1 MKLISIKTKLKILNS
16 VITQMNFFKILM
28 KKRNKIQN
36 NEISNLI
43 KNLK

>member
-16 VITQMNFFKILM
+16 VITQMNFLKILM
-28 KKRNKIQN
+28 KKINKIQN

>member
-16 VITQMNFFKILM
+16 VITQMNFLKILM